1 MNNKNRESFKNIVKF
16 LESLCLLVCFTGIF
30 AWCWYE
36 KLNGL
41 MLRPY
46 ENKGNMLILAVYLV
60 ILILFL
66 SVLGGFKIG
75 VYRKASVALSQ
86 AIAIVCTNAIICVV
100 LMLMI
105 SEIAYFGRIFQYMG
119 MATVA
124 QIIVSVFLIIIETAI
139 FRKLYPPKNMLVMYE
154 KKAPK
159 HIIAKIQTREDKY
172 HITKTLLVD
181 ENWKE
186 QFEHMNEDIEAVMIY
201 DIRAEIR
208 NDILKYCF
216 EKDIRTYSIPKI
228 SDILI
233 RNASELNLFDTP
245 ILVSKNAEI
254 SIEQRFL
261 KRCMDIV
268 ISLAGIILSSPII
281 LITAIAIK
289 IYDGGPVFF
298 RQSRCTIDNKVYQI
312 IKFRSMITDAEKD
325 GVARLATENDDRITP
340 IGHFI
345 RKTRIDEIP
354 QFFNVL
360 KGDMSIVGPRP
371 ERPEI
376 IAEYCEQFPEF
387 MYRTKVKAGLTGY
400 AQVFGKYNTTS
411 YDKLKWDLM
420 YIEKFSIWLDLK
432 LIIMT
437 IKIVFMKESTE
448 GLEEG
453 KATANSNENEDE

>member
-1 MNNKNRESFKNIVKF
+1 
-16 LESLCLLVCFTGIF
+16 
-30 AWCWYE
+30 
-36 KLNGL
+36 
-41 MLRPY
+41 
-46 ENKGNMLILAVYLV
+46 
-60 ILILFL
+60 
-66 SVLGGFKIG
+66 
-75 VYRKASVALSQ
+75 
-86 AIAIVCTNAIICVV
+86 
-100 LMLMI
+100 
-105 SEIAYFGRIFQYMG
+105 
-119 MATVA
+119 
-124 QIIVSVFLIIIETAI
+124 
-139 FRKLYPPKNMLVMYE
+139 
-154 KKAPK
+154 
-159 HIIAKIQTREDKY
+159 
-172 HITKTLLVD
+172 
-181 ENWKE
+181 
-186 QFEHMNEDIEAVMIY
+186 
-201 DIRAEIR
+201 
-208 NDILKYCF
+208 
-216 EKDIRTYSIPKI
+216 
-228 SDILI
+228 
-233 RNASELNLFDTP
+233 
-245 ILVSKNAEI
+245 
-254 SIEQRFL
+254 
-261 KRCMDIV
+261 MDIV

-289 IYDGGPVFF
+289 IYDGGSVFF

>member
-1 MNNKNRESFKNIVKF
+1 
-16 LESLCLLVCFTGIF
+16 
-30 AWCWYE
+30 
-36 KLNGL
+36 
-41 MLRPY
+41 
-46 ENKGNMLILAVYLV
+46 
-60 ILILFL
+60 
-66 SVLGGFKIG
+66 
-75 VYRKASVALSQ
+75 
-86 AIAIVCTNAIICVV
+86 
-100 LMLMI
+100 
-105 SEIAYFGRIFQYMG
+105 
-119 MATVA
+119 
-124 QIIVSVFLIIIETAI
+124 
-139 FRKLYPPKNMLVMYE
+139 
-154 KKAPK
+154 
-159 HIIAKIQTREDKY
+159 
-172 HITKTLLVD
+172 
-181 ENWKE
+181 
-186 QFEHMNEDIEAVMIY
+186 
-201 DIRAEIR
+201 
-208 NDILKYCF
+208 
-216 EKDIRTYSIPKI
+216 
-228 SDILI
+228 
-233 RNASELNLFDTP
+233 
-245 ILVSKNAEI
+245 
-254 SIEQRFL
+254 
-261 KRCMDIV
+261 MDIV

-289 IYDGGPVFF
+289 IYDGGSVFF

-376 IAEYCEQFPEF
+376 ITEYCEQFPEF